1 MNPADLDSV
10 STSTTTGGRLLVDQ
24 LAAFGVTAVFG
35 VPGESYLPV
44 LDALRDRQ
52 DAIRFVTARHEG
64 AAAFMADA
72 AGKLTGLPGVCLVS
86 RGPGALHAANGVH
99 MAMQGSTPML
109 LLIGQVSRSVRGRET
124 FQEIDIHATF
134 GPIAKWAAE
143 VDDAERIPEFLS
155 RAFATATSGRPGPVV
170 LGLPEDVLR
179 DQTAAPVLAPFEHPD
194 AVASV
199 DTFERIR
206 TLLAGAERPLI
217 LAGGAGWTAQASRAL
232 ARFTETSHVAVA
244 TVFRYQDAYDNSL
257 PTYIGDVGMGVSPAL
272 ASRLAEADLLLA
284 IGPRLDD
291 ITTGTYQRISAPAP
305 HQTLVHVHQ
314 GAEEIGRVFR
324 PTLGVTAAIPAFVEA
339 LADLEPLYANSWT
352 DWVNKGHQDY
362 LDWSSPEAGH
372 DERYVDLAVVMTE
385 LRGLL
390 RDDAFISNGAGNYTT
405 WIHRYVLFHQFRTQ
419 LAPTGGSMGYGL
431 PAALAAKVLYPE
443 RDAVAFA
450 GDGCFLMSGQ
460 ELATAVQEHLNVIV
474 IVVNNHMYG
483 TIRLHQERRY
493 PGRAFATDLITPDFA
508 ALARAY
514 GAYAETV
521 TSTRDFAGA
530 FERCRS
536 ANRPALIELLVDPD
550 QLTPSVRLTD

>member
-1 MNPADLDSV
+1 MTRPDPDPATP
-10 STSTTTGGRLLVDQ
+10 STNTGGRLLVDQ
-24 LAAFGVTAVFG
+24 LAMLGVTAVFG
-35 VPGESYLPV
+35 VPGESFLPV

-52 DAIRFVTARHEG
+52 DVIRFVTARHEG

-99 MAMQGSTPML
+99 MAMQGSTPLL

-143 VDDAERIPEFLS
+143 VDDADRIPEFLS

-179 DQTAAPVLAPFEHPD
+179 DLTTALVLAPFERTD
-194 AVASV
+194 AVASL
-199 DTFERIR
+199 DTMERLR
-206 TLLAGAERPLI
+206 ALLVHAERPLI

-232 ARFTETSHVAVA
+232 ARFAETNHIAVA
-244 TVFRYQDAYDNSL
+244 TVFRYQDAYDNAL
-257 PTYIGDVGMGVSPAL
+257 ATYIGDVGMGVSPAL
-272 ASRLAEADLLLA
+272 ASRIAEADLLVA

-291 ITTGTYQRISAPAP
+291 ITTGTYQRIAAPAP

-339 LADLEPLYANSWT
+339 LAELEPLVTNAWT
-352 DWVNKGHQDY
+352 DWVEKARQDY
-362 LDWSSPEAGH
+362 LDWRALEASH
-372 DERYVDLAVVMTE
+372 DERYVDLAVVTTE
-385 LRGLL
+385 LRALIG
-390 RDDAFISNGAGNYTT
+390 DDAIVTNGAGNYTT
-405 WIHRYVLFHQFRTQ
+405 WIHRYVAFHQFRTQ

-431 PAALAAKVLYPE
+431 PAAIGAKVLHPE
-443 RDAVAFA
+443 REVIAFA

-493 PGRAFATDLITPDFA
+493 PGRVFATDLVTPDFA
-508 ALARAY
+508 ALAGAY
-514 GAYAETV
+514 GAYGETV
-521 TSTRDFAGA
+521 TTTRDFTGA
-530 FERCRS
+530 LERARA
-536 ANRPALIELLVDPD
+536 ANRPALIELFVDPD
-550 QLTPSVRLTD
+550 QLTPSVRLPD